1 MTLHIPALCALA
13 LALTAAVARAEP
25 ASEISVV
32 LKLDETTYVS
42 GERIRGVIDVRNLSP
57 DKVSVGYSNSSDLLF
72 VEVFRAGDHY
82 QLEPT
87 RSRAQTARFVV
98 ESNQGQK
105 LETYLGDN
113 FGLATPGRYIARAVL
128 VHGRHRFEGAYCAFD
143 VVPGMRIA
151 GALQMFSN
159 RDGLSREFELLH
171 WSRKGTEHLFVSA
184 VDRGASSR
192 RWNTTDVGPMMR
204 ITKPA
209 ISILPSGEVVVVH
222 RNGPDSFVRSLFW
235 SLPEAL
241 EFRSREM
248 ILDPETA
255 GQRRIQEMMDE
266 SGGVKPVDRPWWK
279 FW

>member
-1 MTLHIPALCALA
+1 MIRRIIAPLAAAFFAAAAFADTPA
-13 LALTAAVARAEP
+13 
-25 ASEISVV
+25 EISVV
-32 LKLDETTYVS
+32 LKMDETTYVS
-42 GERIRGVIDVRNLSP
+42 GERIRGIIDVRNLSP
-57 DKVSVGYSNSSDLLF
+57 DKVSVGYSNSRDSLF
-72 VEVFRAGDHY
+72 VEVFRAGDHH
-82 QLEPT
+82 QFEPEGG
-87 RSRAQTARFVV
+87 RAHTARFVV

-105 LETYLGDN
+105 LETFLGDN
-113 FGLATPGRYIARAVL
+113 FDLVVAGRYLARAVL

-143 VVPGMRIA
+143 VVPGMKIT
-151 GALQMFSN
+151 GALQMFAN

-171 WSRKGTEHLFVSA
+171 WPRKGTEHLFVAAS
-184 VDRGASSR
+184 DRGASTKM
-192 RWNTTDVGPMMR
+192 WNTTDIGPMMR

-235 SLPEAL
+235 SLPDAL

-255 GQRRIQEMMDE
+255 GQRRIQEMMDD